1 MEHKDFIKNL
11 AKFRASQLFNEHF
24 FENYTDAWFLD
35 EKIDFENYV
44 FVDGS
49 NPSEDDVDYYMSC
62 LSSLKHD
69 YEDKIIGDMLTL
81 NSYKDI
87 IDKLRYVVISISMGN
102 KNYSKFNIDKDVEE
116 QIKNI
121 GNIFVDKYNELALK
135 IIDLKK

>member
-35 EKIDFENYV
+35 EKIEFENYV

-49 NPSEDDVDYYMSC
+49 NPSEDDIDYYMSC
-62 LSSLKHD
+62 LLSFKHK
-69 YEDKIIGDMLTL
+69 YENEICGDMFALKC
-81 NSYKDI
+81 YKDI
-87 IDKLRYVVISISMGN
+87 INNLRYVATSISMA
-102 KNYSKFNIDKDVEE
+102 KLNYSKVNIDKDIEE

-135 IIDLKK
+135 ITDLKK